1 MDLYEDVLDLSTLRP
16 ASSDWERAL
25 GPPRLLGSMA
35 EQSKRLAPFLQK
47 RVFKDPTEV
56 AMRDADLFPTFRSLN
71 HCCMKFFFNV
81 KHCKTTLDTYGVKA
95 VSIGI
100 LYNFG
105 LAHLN

>member
-1 MDLYEDVLDLSTLRP
+1 MNLYEDVLDLSTLRP

-47 RVFKDPTEV
+47 RVFKDPTEA

-71 HCCMKFFFNV
+71 HEVFFV
-81 KHCKTTLDTYGVKA
+81 
-95 VSIGI
+95 
-100 LYNFG
+100 
-105 LAHLN
+105 

>member
-1 MDLYEDVLDLSTLRP
+1 MSTLRP

-71 HCCMKFFFNV
+71 HEVFFNSV
-81 KHCKTTLDTYGVKA
+81 KHCKTTFVTFDSYDVKA